1 MSTDGNGVEA
11 IGFQLGDISCI
22 DAMGLNAV
30 DFYDEGLLMVRWVSS
45 HQSWVWR
52 ELVHLHR

>member
-30 DFYDEGLLMVRWVSS
+30 DVYDEGLLVVRWVSS